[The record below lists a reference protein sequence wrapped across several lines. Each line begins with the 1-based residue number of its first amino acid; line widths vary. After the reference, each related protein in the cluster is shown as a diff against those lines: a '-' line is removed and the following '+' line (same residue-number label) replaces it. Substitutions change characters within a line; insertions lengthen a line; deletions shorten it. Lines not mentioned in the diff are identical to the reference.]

1 VASSL
6 SLQSLHWLY
15 DLLYEYVPMERKLIS
30 SLDMKVDCDHR
41 DDGGYGD
48 EDDLTHQNE
57 SNHTLKEEEK

>member
-1 VASSL
+1 
-6 SLQSLHWLY
+6 
-15 DLLYEYVPMERKLIS
+15 MERRLIS

-41 DDGGYGD
+41 NEGGYGD